1 MAEPPAAPAPGTA
14 SSALPADILGFLA
27 DYVAAYGSGSL
38 EALRPF
44 YTDETL
50 IWANQRPTVRGW
62 PEVRAMFAPS
72 FERFAITA
80 RVHLQE
86 VRGIGD
92 ERFLRFL
99 TEVRLTPHA
108 GGAVATA
115 AFRDFAVLRRDGARW
130 TIHRNIDQPITPEQ
144 LAGDLAR
151 DPPLAVIGD
160 PAHGAAR

>member
-1 MAEPPAAPAPGTA
+1 MAEPPAVPG
-14 SSALPADILGFLA
+14 DIVAFLT

-38 EALRPF
+38 EALRSF
-44 YTDETL
+44 YTDGTL
-50 IWANQRPTVRGW
+50 IWANQRHTVHGW

-72 FERFAITA
+72 FERFAIAA

-86 VRGIGD
+86 VRALGD
-92 ERFLRFL
+92 ERFIRFL
-99 TEVRLTPHA
+99 TEVQLTPHA

-151 DPPLAVIGD
+151 DPPLAVIGGVAD
-160 PAHGAAR
+160 PSAATGASRADAAR